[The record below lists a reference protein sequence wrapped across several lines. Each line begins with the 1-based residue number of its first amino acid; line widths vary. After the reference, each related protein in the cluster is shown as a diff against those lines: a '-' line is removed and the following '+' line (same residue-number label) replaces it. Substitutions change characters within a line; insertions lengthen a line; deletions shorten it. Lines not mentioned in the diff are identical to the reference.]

1 VEYTSHISYIH
12 QQNLDQQIE
21 NWCIPLTS
29 KIPDIRKFVEIE
41 MLHSSLRTCSAVVE
55 GGSSSFSAQ
64 LSGIHQ
70 SHFIYSS
77 AESGSTNREK
87 QSLARTI
94 RYLYS
99 VSAADDRTDLQEDS
113 HLASAPILGCAHGMY
128 FAHDLGLL
136 PIPCERPHLSCAW
149 TY

>member
-1 VEYTSHISYIH
+1 MCRAE
-12 QQNLDQQIE
+12 
-21 NWCIPLTS
+21 C
-29 KIPDIRKFVEIE
+29 
-41 MLHSSLRTCSAVVE
+41 SLRCAENEDEPPSTTAEQVLKLECNISISTNFLISGILDV
-55 GGSSSFSAQ
+55 
-64 LSGIHQ
+64 SGIHQ

-113 HLASAPILGCAHGMY
+113 HLASAPILGCAHGMCGVPPASDTRSDSIGDET
-128 FAHDLGLL
+128 FSRSMRSSSEVAHK
-136 PIPCERPHLSCAW
+136 E
-149 TY
+149 